1 MALILGL
8 ALATAAFLTVR
19 AFLVEGKVTTSAWR
33 ARTLGTATAPEPT
46 RRARRPGSAVLLRSK
61 GLLERLAR
69 SAPRLHAPA
78 DRVVARAGLQGK
90 ITGAWL
96 VGVSAVVGVAV
107 LLFFL
112 LTSSGSGFTNR
123 DLAMI
128 PAVALLGSAI
138 PWVLVKGRADRRQH
152 AIERALPDMLD
163 LLVVSIE
170 AGLALEGAL
179 QRVTERGVGA
189 LSEEIR
195 RTLNEIS
202 LGRRRYEALIALAE
216 RTQVPA
222 LQTLVNAMNQAERSG
237 MQLGPVLRAQAE
249 QLRTRRR
256 QQAQERALKAP
267 VKMLIPLA
275 IFIFPAMFLVILG
288 PAAIPFIT

>member
-1 MALILGL
+1 
-8 ALATAAFLTVR
+8 
-19 AFLVEGKVTTSAWR
+19 
-33 ARTLGTATAPEPT
+33 
-46 RRARRPGSAVLLRSK
+46 
-61 GLLERLAR
+61 
-69 SAPRLHAPA
+69 
-78 DRVVARAGLQGK
+78 
-90 ITGAWL
+90 
-96 VGVSAVVGVAV
+96 
-107 LLFFL
+107 
-112 LTSSGSGFTNR
+112 
-123 DLAMI
+123 
-128 PAVALLGSAI
+128 VALLGAAV
-138 PWVLVKGRADRRQH
+138 PWVLVKGRADRRQRT
-152 AIERALPDMLD
+152 IERALPDMLD

-179 QRVTERGVGA
+179 QRVSERGAGA

-195 RTLNEIS
+195 RTLNEIA
-202 LGRRRYEALIALAE
+202 LGRRRYDALVSLAE

-237 MQLGPVLRAQAE
+237 MHLGPVLRSQAE

-288 PAAIPFIT
+288 PAAIPYIS

>member
-8 ALATAAFLTVR
+8 SLATAAFLTVR
-19 AFLVEGKVTTSAWR
+19 AFLVEGKAATSAWR
-33 ARTLGTATAPEPT
+33 AQTFGTAAAEPT
-46 RRARRPGSAVLLRSK
+46 RRSAPRVSTLLRSK
-61 GLLERLAR
+61 SAVERLAR
-69 SAPRLHAPA
+69 SVPRLHAPA

-96 VGVSAVVGVAV
+96 VGVSAVVGVGV

-112 LTSSGSGFTNR
+112 LTSTGSGLTNR

-128 PAVALLGSAI
+128 PAVALLGAAV
-138 PWVLVKGRADRRQH
+138 PWVLVKGRADRRQRT
-152 AIERALPDMLD
+152 IERALPDMLD

-179 QRVTERGVGA
+179 QRVSERGAGA

-195 RTLNEIS
+195 RTLNEIA
-202 LGRRRYEALIALAE
+202 LGRRRYDALVSLAE

-237 MQLGPVLRAQAE
+237 MHLGPVLRSQAE

-288 PAAIPFIT
+288 PAAIPYIS